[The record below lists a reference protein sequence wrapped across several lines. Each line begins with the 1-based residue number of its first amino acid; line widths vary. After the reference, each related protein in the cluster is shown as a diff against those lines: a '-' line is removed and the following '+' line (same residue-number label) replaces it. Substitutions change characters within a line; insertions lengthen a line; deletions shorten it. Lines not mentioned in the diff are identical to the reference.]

1 MNRHLPAIL
10 MTLLFTTISI
20 SGCLGSEEPL
30 PAIEVSE
37 PQNAEYNYTFSYQFN
52 NYAPMG
58 YGNETTVTLN
68 ATNMSVWLDVNISS
82 GFHQPLLWDQGSI
95 NISILDDNETLLWS
109 NKSSEGQDNHT
120 ILLSDNFTWNGNL
133 TLRTTADGS
142 DNATD
147 GEVADWYVVRVK
159 IMCQWEA

>member
-1 MNRHLPAIL
+1 
-10 MTLLFTTISI
+10 
-20 SGCLGSEEPL
+20 
-30 PAIEVSE
+30 
-37 PQNAEYNYTFSYQFN
+37 
-52 NYAPMG
+52 
-58 YGNETTVTLN
+58 
-68 ATNMSVWLDVNISS
+68 MSTA
-82 GFHQPLLWDQGSI
+82 GTPPHQPLLWDRGSI

-120 ILLSDNFTWNGNL
+120 IILSDNFTWKGNL

-159 IMCQWEA
+159 IMCHWEA